1 MMLGIPYMGS
11 KRKIAGKLV
20 DCMLANT
27 PNAKYVYDLFGGGG
41 AMSFEFMQRP
51 QIERVVYNEL
61 NTGVVE
67 LLRKIQKDG
76 VTPEFYEWVTREQ
89 FKELNGGNDW
99 RAGLIKTCWSFG
111 SNQKDYLFGQNIER
125 DKELLHRIVVDKCC
139 ESFEEFNQKHGG
151 VIGREVFQIEA
162 MHERRLFVRRLF
174 RRQEFGALECLK
186 RIQHLERL
194 ERLEHLERLERIE
207 TINLSAFDV
216 IIDTPTP
223 ETIVY
228 LDPPYFGKR
237 GYAEKMCHDELYRF
251 VDELTERGYKVYL
264 SSYDSHMHEVFQVAH
279 RSTVN
284 PKVNKKVTERLF
296 CNVAESDGSQL
307 F

>member
-1 MMLGIPYMGS
+1 MLGIPYMGS

-20 DCMLANT
+20 DYMLNNT

-41 AMSFEFMQRP
+41 AISFEFMQRP

-76 VTPEFYEWVTREQ
+76 VTPEFYEWVTREE
-89 FKELNGGNDW
+89 FKELKGGNDW
-99 RAGLIKTCWSFG
+99 RAGLVKTCWSFG
-111 SNQKDYLFGQNIER
+111 NNQRSYIYGQQIER
-125 DKELLHRIVVDKCC
+125 DKELLHRIVVDKCWD
-139 ESFEEFNQKHGG
+139 SFEEFNFNHVG
-151 VIGREVFQIEA
+151 VIGREVFQIKS
-162 MHERRLFVRRLF
+162 MHERRLFVLGEIKISGKRID
-174 RRQEFGALECLK
+174 LEQIEHIQ

-194 ERLEHLERLERIE
+194 EQLQLLE
-207 TINLSAFDV
+207 TSNLSALDV
-216 IIDTPTP
+216 IIDTPTH

-228 LDPPYFGKR
+228 LDPPYFGTEE
-237 GYAEKMCHDELYRF
+237 YAEKMCHDELYRF

-279 RSTVN
+279 RSTLN
-284 PKVNKKVTERLF
+284 AKVNNKVAERLF
-296 CNVAESDGSQL
+296 CNVAESDASKL